1 MHHKLL
7 CGKKTTNYK
16 AVHID
21 FSLLSCY
28 VCLPSKFKLSC
39 YARARLPFPCYH
51 SQIYYM
57 LLNAKTVTGYLQIWR
72 ISTIGLNLEM
82 QPTMQLLKKLWKIV
96 LVRKDC
102 FWTGRR
108 LANSLQ
114 ILCETEHVKNHTNSM
129 AHTSIWTTTQE
140 HSCSLCLGH
149 WKLPQT

>member
-7 CGKKTTNYK
+7 CGKGISSRRKITNYK

-51 SQIYYM
+51 SQICYV

-72 ISTIGLNLEM
+72 ISTIGLKM
-82 QPTMQLLKKLWKIV
+82 QPKMQLLKKLWKIV
-96 LVRKDC
+96 LVRKEC
-102 FWTGRR
+102 FWTGRKVGQQPSKFYVR
-108 LANSLQ
+108 Q
-114 ILCETEHVKNHTNSM
+114 SM
-129 AHTSIWTTTQE
+129 
-140 HSCSLCLGH
+140 
-149 WKLPQT
+149 

>member
-7 CGKKTTNYK
+7 FGKGISSRRKTTNYK

-28 VCLPSKFKLSC
+28 VCLPSKLKLSC

-51 SQIYYM
+51 SQTFYM
-57 LLNAKTVTGYLQIWR
+57 LLNVKNVTGYLQIWR

-82 QPTMQLLKKLWKIV
+82 QPKMQLLKKLWTIV

-102 FWTGRR
+102 FWTGRKVGQQPSKFYVR
-108 LANSLQ
+108 Q
-114 ILCETEHVKNHTNSM
+114 SM
-129 AHTSIWTTTQE
+129 
-140 HSCSLCLGH
+140 
-149 WKLPQT
+149 

>member
-7 CGKKTTNYK
+7 CGKWISSRRKTTTYK

-28 VCLPSKFKLSC
+28 VCSPSKFKLSC

-57 LLNAKTVTGYLQIWR
+57 LLNVKTVTGYLQIWR

-82 QPTMQLLKKLWKIV
+82 QPKMQLLKKLWKIV
-96 LVRKDC
+96 QVRKDC
-102 FWTGRR
+102 FWIGRKVGQQPSKFYVR
-108 LANSLQ
+108 Q
-114 ILCETEHVKNHTNSM
+114 SM
-129 AHTSIWTTTQE
+129 
-140 HSCSLCLGH
+140 
-149 WKLPQT
+149 